1 MVWLI
6 VAATTATTE
15 VAENT
20 KEDKIAKSTPKG
32 QSNGS
37 DTMLEILNNCI
48 VFL

>member
-1 MVWLI
+1 M
-6 VAATTATTE
+6 TE
-15 VAENT
+15 AMEDT

-48 VFL
+48 IFL